1 MFSDI
6 NKTSWDTG
14 YCLYVNKSRN
24 YVKMPLIFLPADHQN
39 MTLQERLSCWNLQ
52 LVLWTRMIMLFSSP
66 LRSFTFLHLFTE
78 QKENCKLIHKG
89 LAFLSTSSLVLIDC
103 SGIPLSTREG
113 FVCAKETIQE
123 GRKFFFAY
131 LTICCVAVH
140 SCQQLVKNT
149 FYKEIF

>member
-1 MFSDI
+1 
-6 NKTSWDTG
+6 
-14 YCLYVNKSRN
+14 
-24 YVKMPLIFLPADHQN
+24 
-39 MTLQERLSCWNLQ
+39 
-52 LVLWTRMIMLFSSP
+52 MLFSSP

-149 FYKEIF
+149 FYKEIFKMSIHWYHFSMLTLVEVNIRMLGKVGVRSFLSVLASRR